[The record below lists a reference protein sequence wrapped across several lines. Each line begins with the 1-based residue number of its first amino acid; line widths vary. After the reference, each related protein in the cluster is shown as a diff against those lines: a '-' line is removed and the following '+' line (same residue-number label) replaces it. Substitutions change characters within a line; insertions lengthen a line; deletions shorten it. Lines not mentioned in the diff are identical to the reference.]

1 LMEGEG
7 SRRTGTL
14 PHRPAP
20 RFFPDGIF
28 FGKSITQTT
37 CFGLQMGAPLGSEA
51 KFLAHGGCENRRKL
65 LSILG
70 ITIRCSLLE
79 NQNQSELFE
88 TITEQEAIFHGA
100 T

>member
-1 LMEGEG
+1 MNRYPPASPG
-7 SRRTGTL
+7 SSIFPRR
-14 PHRPAP
+14 
-20 RFFPDGIF
+20 DIF
-28 FGKSITQTT
+28 REVDYSDHMFL
-37 CFGLQMGAPLGSEA
+37 GLQMGAPLGSKA

-70 ITIRCSLLE
+70 TTIRCSLLE

-88 TITEQEAIFHGA
+88 TITELEAIFHGA